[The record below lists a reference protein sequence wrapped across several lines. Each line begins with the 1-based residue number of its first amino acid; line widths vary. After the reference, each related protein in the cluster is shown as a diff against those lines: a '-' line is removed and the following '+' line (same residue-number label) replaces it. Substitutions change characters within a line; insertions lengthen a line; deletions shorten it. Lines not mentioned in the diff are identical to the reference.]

1 MIADGLSFTQLCQ
14 QVAPVLAE
22 WRDKIVPSAVEL
34 LPNNLYT
41 PAYAWMFSYE
51 KRLKYRIEDVL
62 QRPVP
67 VATERLLFGAD
78 GVLSEA
84 LSNAFAH
91 GHRRLPDLPITLS
104 CNVGRQGL
112 ALRVE
117 DRGSGFDVAQV
128 VTGLGGSGC
137 YSFAGNGL
145 RALHDN
151 ESVLASY
158 SNGGRALS
166 LRILW

>member
-1 MIADGLSFTQLCQ
+1 MIADGLTLTQLCQ

-22 WRDKIVPSAVEL
+22 WRDEIVPRAVEL
-34 LPNNLYT
+34 LPNNLYK

-91 GHRRLPDLPITLS
+91 GHRRLPDLAITLTCS
-104 CNVGRQGL
+104 VGRQGL
-112 ALRVE
+112 AFCTE
-117 DRGSGFDVAQV
+117 DQGSGFDVAQV
-128 VTGLGGSGC
+128 VAGLGGSGS
-137 YSFAGNGL
+137 YSYAGNGL
-145 RALHDN
+145 RALQGND
-151 ESVLASY
+151 SVLACY

-166 LRILW
+166 VRILW